1 MIQISF
7 RIQGIT
13 FIPTTAQLHH
23 VGDKDQRT
31 TRYIIVREQR
41 QSARIRNIWWTV
53 FIYCKDGA
61 LCPTTGR
68 CSVSTLNIS
77 HPHNADTRRAT
88 IFFSV
93 TMLVVACTVAREV
106 SARWESSCTVAREVS
121 ARWESSCTV
130 AREASA
136 RWESKCK
143 MHGKCQ
149 HAENLNAQLH
159 GKCQHAENPNA
170 QLHGK
175 CQHAD
180 SRLHAKKYT
189 KLKLTYIFDN

>member
-23 VGDKDQRT
+23 VGEKDERT
-31 TRYIIVREQR
+31 TRYTIVREQR

-88 IFFSV
+88 IFFLSP
-93 TMLVVACTVAREV
+93 CWWSR
-106 SARWESSCTVAREVS
+106 
-121 ARWESSCTV
+121 
-130 AREASA
+130 
-136 RWESKCK
+136 
-143 MHGKCQ
+143 
-149 HAENLNAQLH
+149 AQLH
-159 GKCQHAENPNA
+159 GKCQHAENPHA

-175 CQHAD
+175 RQRAEN
-180 SRLHAKKYT
+180 LNAKCT
-189 KLKLTYIFDN
+189 GSVSTLRIQMHNCTGSVSTLRIQMHSCTGSVSALRI

>member
-23 VGDKDQRT
+23 VGEKDQRT
-31 TRYIIVREQR
+31 TRYTIVREQR

-68 CSVSTLNIS
+68 CSVSTLYIS

-93 TMLVVACTVAREV
+93 TMLVVACTVARE
-106 SARWESSCTVAREVS
+106 
-121 ARWESSCTV
+121 
-130 AREASA
+130 ASA

-149 HAENLNAQLH
+149 HAENPNAQLHGKRQHAENLNAQLH
-159 GKCQHAENPNA
+159 GKRQR
-170 QLHGK
+170 
-175 CQHAD
+175 AD

>member
-23 VGDKDQRT
+23 VGEKDQRT

-106 SARWESSCTVAREVS
+106 SARWESSCTVARE
-121 ARWESSCTV
+121 
-130 AREASA
+130 ASA

-149 HAENLNAQLH
+149 HAENPNAQLH
-159 GKCQHAENPNA
+159 GKRQHAENPNA

-175 CQHAD
+175 CQRAD

>member
-23 VGDKDQRT
+23 VGEKDQRT

-68 CSVSTLNIS
+68 CSVSTLYIS

-88 IFFSV
+88 IFFLSPCWWSRAQ
-93 TMLVVACTVAREV
+93 L
-106 SARWESSCTVAREVS
+106 
-121 ARWESSCTV
+121 
-130 AREASA
+130 
-136 RWESKCK
+136 
-143 MHGKCQ
+143 HGKRQ
-149 HAENLNAQLH
+149 RAENPHAQLHGKRQRAENPNAQLH

-175 CQHAD
+175 RQHAENPNAQ
-180 SRLHAKKYT
+180 LHGKRQRAEILNAKCT
-189 KLKLTYIFDN
+189 GSVSTLRI